1 MIYISV
7 KEGYDK
13 YILKGVLECI
23 KSNAPRELTYDVMMS
38 EYTDVVV
45 DIDSPIRE
53 RTLILL
59 STASLKD
66 DLCIIIGEE
75 YCKAY
80 VNGESVIMHKYVE
93 EMK

>member
-7 KEGYDK
+7 KEGYGK
-13 YILKGVLECI
+13 YILKDVLECI
-23 KSNAPRELTYDVMMS
+23 NSNAPRELTYGVRIGEGIDVA
-38 EYTDVVV
+38 V
-45 DIDSPIRE
+45 DIGSPIRE

-66 DLCIIIGEE
+66 DLCILIGEE
-75 YCKAY
+75 HCEAY
-80 VNGESVIMHKYVE
+80 VNGKYVIIQEYVE